1 MINYIISLCLYI
13 ISSDCASKEY
23 SPIFII
29 SSSLNSLL
37 CILLLPVTI
46 RLAGQLIAQ
55 VFKYRYIV
63 NNCIRDCDDDSK
75 VITAYYQHFQIFLGI
90 VLCMFGFCIFNP
102 IFLIYSSVS
111 VITQEWDNQYTIG
124 YVAGAIS
131 QSFQEGIV
139 LFGVTLLLQ
148 IANYFKGKKVQLRII
163 TILIIAR
170 MGYIFILQ
178 FSTVILHFIDI
189 SSLWQKSPIY
199 PYLNYIY
206 YLTLPILNAIDT
218 ITRVFTIFAFMRMC
232 IMIVHKRIIEFITDL
247 NADFLERQRYED
259 KIRAFKLMKIAAW
272 GTYSLTIIDFL
283 DTLSCVLIF
292 FLTGLQIFPNSD
304 SISTIT
310 PNSFYTSLYV
320 SLGGLIFIPIL
331 SILPSILYSIFLVTT
346 WLVFRHRTR
355 VRYSG
360 FRTNDVTREQLLPNE
375 PIFTN
380 QDHLHQTYYKH
391 KNKIHLISYVI
402 LIISASS
409 LFSLF
414 LTPLMIQHSRQ
425 SITLNPG
432 DYQMFDNTFK
442 DCALLSYYFGQN
454 SNPFTNLNPYSENK
468 DCSTNLKGLKL
479 QKSFKQSLT
488 TQYNVSNYISV
499 IGTWIPQNSTVPKYC
514 YSSPNGT
521 IFKEL
526 SVKLNFQSETPH
538 YPVYIDYF
546 NCLTPVHPT
555 KINSSQGLFNI
566 TTSGMYDITILD
578 YNHDTCILN
587 ITRSI
592 DRIMGDRVPYS
603 HFSQGT
609 NIAELDAMLYEPTGD
624 IAIYNNSH
632 DYCQLHIVC
641 YYNPVWPILFGM
653 SVFLVTVLIQV
664 LLLYCIHR
672 I

>member
-1 MINYIISLCLYI
+1 MINYFVTICLYI
-13 ISSDCASKEY
+13 ISSACATKEY
-23 SPIFII
+23 SHIFII

-111 VITQEWDNQYTIG
+111 LVNKEWGRQYLIV

-163 TILIIAR
+163 TILIMAR

-178 FSTVILHFIDI
+178 LTQVILHFIDL
-189 SSLWQKSPIY
+189 SLSQRVLYPFD
-199 PYLNYIY
+199 PYLISNYLIFY
-206 YLTLPILNAIDT
+206 YSIVLFLNAIDT

-232 IMIVHKRIIEFITDL
+232 IMIVHKRITEFITDL
-247 NADFLERQRYED
+247 NTDFLEWQRYED

-272 GTYSLTIIDFL
+272 GTYSLTIINFL
-283 DTLSCVLIF
+283 EILSSMIILVLIELYLIHAYEF
-292 FLTGLQIFPNSD
+292 INHF
-304 SISTIT
+304 SITHT
-310 PNSFYTSLYV
+310 LLLASLV
-320 SLGGLIFIPIL
+320 VTIFISIL

-360 FRTNDVTREQLLPNE
+360 FRTNDVTREQLIPNE

-425 SITLNPG
+425 SITLKPG
-432 DYQMFDNTFK
+432 DYQMFDNTVK
-442 DCALLSYYFGQN
+442 DCPSLSFYFGQN
-454 SNPFTNLNPYSENK
+454 SNPLTYLGSYSENK
-468 DCSTNLKGLKL
+468 DCSTNIKGLKFE
-479 QKSFKQSLT
+479 KPFKQSLT
-488 TQYNVSNYISV
+488 IQYYVSNHFSGIT
-499 IGTWIPQNSTVPKYC
+499 TWIPQNSTVPKYC
-514 YSSPNGT
+514 CYSPNGT
-521 IFKEL
+521 VFNEFSIVL
-526 SVKLNFQSETPH
+526 YLQSDTPN
-538 YPVYIDYF
+538 YSVYIDNNYCS
-546 NCLTPVHPT
+546 NTT
-555 KINSSQGLFNI
+555 TINSSQGLFNI
-566 TTSGMYDITILD
+566 ETSGIYGISILDNNNYDII
-578 YNHDTCILN
+578 I
-587 ITRSI
+587 
-592 DRIMGDRVPYS
+592 G
-603 HFSQGT
+603 
-609 NIAELDAMLYEPTGD
+609 
-624 IAIYNNSH
+624 
-632 DYCQLHIVC
+632 
-641 YYNPVWPILFGM
+641 
-653 SVFLVTVLIQV
+653 
-664 LLLYCIHR
+664 
-672 I
+672 